1 MFCPLCKAEYRQGY
15 TRCKDCDVELV
26 PQMNSRSA
34 APHAEY
40 ESALLLWR
48 GGDPATYAA
57 LVGRLREEFI
67 PFIDSLSHNPGV
79 ATSSPFPSPYE
90 AASCFEVRVRPS
102 DLKRAEHILDALLD
116 QEPEDLDIAAA
127 EDPVV
132 AAHNLPDH
140 WDPADATTEVW
151 TGDDASFARTL
162 RTCLRE
168 NGIPT
173 RTVDDDPGR
182 IHLFVRPEEA
192 DHACKILREIT
203 EGTPL
208 T

>member
-26 PQMNSRSA
+26 PQLNSRSA
-34 APHAEY
+34 APRAEY
-40 ESALLLWR
+40 ESAVLLWR
-48 GGDPATYAA
+48 GGDPATFAA
-57 LVGRLREEFI
+57 LIGTLREAHI
-67 PFIDSLSHNPGV
+67 PLFDSLSHNPGV
-79 ATSSPFPSPYE
+79 ATSSPFPSPYD
-90 AASCFEVRVRPS
+90 AASSFEVRVRPS
-102 DLKRAEHILDALLD
+102 DRKRAEHILDALLD

-127 EDPVV
+127 EGPVV
-132 AAHNLPDH
+132 AEHDLPDD
-140 WDPADATTEVW
+140 WEPADATTEVW

-162 RTCLRE
+162 HTCLRE

-182 IHLFVRPEEA
+182 IHIFVRPEEA

-203 EGTPL
+203 EGKPL

>member
-15 TRCKDCDVELV
+15 TRCKDYDVELV
-26 PQMNSRSA
+26 WQLNSRSA
-34 APHAEY
+34 ALPAEC
-40 ESALLLWR
+40 ESAMLLWS
-48 GGDPATYAA
+48 GGDPATFAA
-57 LVGRLREEFI
+57 LIGRLREAHI
-67 PFIDSLSHNPGV
+67 PLIDSLSHNPGV
-79 ATSSPFPSPYE
+79 ATSSPFPSPFD
-90 AASCFEVRVRPS
+90 AASSFEVRVRPA
-102 DLKRAEHILDALLD
+102 DLKPAEHILDALLD

-127 EDPVV
+127 EGPVV
-132 AAHNLPDH
+132 PEHDLPID

-168 NGIPT
+168 NGVPT

-182 IHLFVRPEEA
+182 IHIFVRPEEA
-192 DHACKILREIT
+192 DHAGKILREIT